1 MVPPEP
7 RARHI
12 SYQVATSLDGYI
24 AGPSGEY
31 DWIVPEPTFD
41 FKAHFAQFD
50 TFLMGRRT
58 WEATRAM
65 GGPGFGKAKVIVFSR
80 TLEPDDHPGVEIVA
94 NGIDERLRALR
105 AEPGKDIWLFGGG
118 DLLRSLLVLGQVDT
132 VELAVIPILLGEGTP
147 FLASPAGRQP
157 LRLTEHRAY
166 PSGMITLSYEVV
178 RTAKPSKDVHDAPGH
193 RHGATQGSPPSA

>member
-94 NGIDERLRALR
+94 NGLDERLRALR

-118 DLLRSLLVLGQVDT
+118 ELFRTLLDLGLVDR
-132 VELAVIPILLGEGTP
+132 VEVAIVPVLLGGGLPMLPAPARRSKLNLTSQRVYQKTGTV
-147 FLASPAGRQP
+147 
-157 LRLTEHRAY
+157 RLEYAV
-166 PSGMITLSYEVV
+166 S
-178 RTAKPSKDVHDAPGH
+178 
-193 RHGATQGSPPSA
+193 